1 MTTYNTGYKHLELM
15 SFGMRTELSCENGS
29 VVNVI

>member
-1 MTTYNTGYKHLELM
+1 M

-29 VVNVI
+29 VVNVINAICAEA